1 MQLWGTDYTL
11 THRVEKRVRS
21 HFKSPRNNCKQDRK
35 LKLGENKRRG
45 EQKRR
50 KERRRRG
57 EEKKG
62 EERRKRRK
70 ERRKERRREERRIS
84 DNVNKCCTP
93 SM

>member
-50 KERRRRG
+50 KERR
-57 EEKKG
+57 
-62 EERRKRRK
+62 KRRK
-70 ERRKERRREERRIS
+70 KRRRKERRRGLAI
-84 DNVNKCCTP
+84 
-93 SM
+93 M